1 MYNNHLIH
9 YAIHLRQRGNVEQSR
24 RYLFGLLTS
33 PVTAGQSYLHI
44 AWSYDKE
51 GNEDRALAYYR
62 LALAQRLDDEDRFEA
77 EFGLAC
83 TTRCLGRL
91 VEAEALFH
99 RLMELYP
106 QRSEIIPFYALCL
119 TALNRP
125 YHAIQ
130 LLLGLIIENPP
141 TDAITHYQSSLRT
154 YYCEIY

>member
-1 MYNNHLIH
+1 MYDNHLIH
-9 YAIHLRQRGNVEQSR
+9 YAIHLRQSGNVEQSR

-33 PVTAGQSYLHI
+33 PATAGQSYLHI

-62 LALAQRLDDEDRFEA
+62 HALTQDLGDDDRFEA

-91 VEAEALFH
+91 VEAETLFQTLLT
-99 RLMELYP
+99 RYP
-106 QRSEIIPFYALCL
+106 QRSEVIPFYALCSL
-119 TALNRP
+119 ALDRP
-125 YHAIQ
+125 HYATQ

-141 TDAITHYQSSLRT
+141 TDAITRYQSSLRT
-154 YYCEIY
+154 YYGEIY